1 MYSGKT
7 FISDKSNCT
16 IYTQMK
22 ARRYT
27 IQ

>member
-1 MYSGKT
+1 MRMCSGKT
-7 FISDKSNCT
+7 FISDKSICT
-16 IYTQMK
+16 QTK